1 MKVIA
6 VRGET
11 LFLQPYFSWQIVSSG
26 FIRNTD
32 THATMIRN
40 DDTLL
45 WHVTMTRYDDTQ
57 RWYDTWIR
65 TLPGCTISA
74 ACNQIPDELLRKGNR
89 MSRRIVETSRSVD
102 RLQSADESGELRHDQ
117 PFRSRSF
124 PFERFFCLC
133 VAQRDTVRL
142 TGCQT
147 DRRQAPAVVVFGS
160 KSTGR

>member
-1 MKVIA
+1 
-6 VRGET
+6 
-11 LFLQPYFSWQIVSSG
+11 
-26 FIRNTD
+26 
-32 THATMIRN
+32 
-40 DDTLL
+40 
-45 WHVTMTRYDDTQ
+45 
-57 RWYDTWIR
+57 
-65 TLPGCTISA
+65 
-74 ACNQIPDELLRKGNR
+74 

-133 VAQRDTVRL
+133 VAERDTVRL

-160 KSTGR
+160 KSTGC